1 MPTTGPR
8 DIAERGADRCMVST
22 PCQVRARHGAALGL
36 GAQGSHD
43 RALHINTIVSPI
55 PTKVYKPA
63 TVIPRQT
70 SAMTLS
76 GWGVICLSG
85 TALPLGYFPT
95 RIDHAGGRELFRF
108 QGTKAYRRRNGNFTK
123 PRRARH
129 RAPATERH
137 LLELAAMFL
146 SPTSA
151 SERLALEYRRNLNG
165 GPLAMS
171 ALTADHLSCPRAVG
185 MPCRLRSAA
194 MSRKLVAPAACAFA
208 YEIRT

>member
-1 MPTTGPR
+1 MASGLCVHARSGTIKCRRQGRETSPSAALIVAWCRRPARFERATGPR
-8 DIAERGADRCMVST
+8 WGW
-22 PCQVRARHGAALGL
+22 GL

-108 QGTKAYRRRNGNFTK
+108 QDTKAYRRRNGNFTK
-123 PRRARH
+123 CRPRSTSGAR
-129 RAPATERH
+129 
-137 LLELAAMFL
+137 
-146 SPTSA
+146 
-151 SERLALEYRRNLNG
+151 
-165 GPLAMS
+165 
-171 ALTADHLSCPRAVG
+171 D
-185 MPCRLRSAA
+185 
-194 MSRKLVAPAACAFA
+194 
-208 YEIRT
+208 